1 MRDKIVPGQDDRFS
15 EQGAALG
22 SADVESITE
31 SCEIREHH
39 IVLPASQAI
48 GEPCA
53 VYIKRNI
60 VLVAGFADLRQLLQ
74 RI

>member
-1 MRDKIVPGQDDRFS
+1 MPGQDDRFS

-39 IVLPASQAI
+39 IVLPACQAI
-48 GEPCA
+48 GEPRA
-53 VYIKRNI
+53 VDIERDT
-60 VLVAGFADLRQLLQ
+60 VSVTGFTDLRQFLQ
-74 RI
+74 